1 MTMGNIIV
9 GLVILAILGL
19 SIGKVVKEKK
29 NGAKCI
35 GCPHG
40 GAKSNKN
47 NCNCS

>member
-1 MTMGNIIV
+1 MVNIIV
-9 GLVILAILGL
+9 GLIIFVIIGL

-29 NGAKCI
+29 RGTKCI

-40 GAKSNKN
+40 GANSNKN